1 VANAVSAMGI
11 VGFTTDDTPVKH
23 GRAEKHSFILVI
35 DAAKFQLL
43 SSETGAYFLLEDD
56 LSWGSSVPVIVARSL
71 L

>member
-1 VANAVSAMGI
+1 
-11 VGFTTDDTPVKH
+11 
-23 GRAEKHSFILVI
+23 VI